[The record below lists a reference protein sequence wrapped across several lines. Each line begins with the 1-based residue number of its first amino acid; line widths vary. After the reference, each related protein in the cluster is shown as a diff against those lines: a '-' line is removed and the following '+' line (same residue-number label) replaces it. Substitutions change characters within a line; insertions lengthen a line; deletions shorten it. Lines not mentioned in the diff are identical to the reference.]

1 MLAPIDT
8 RFPEEIDVFVTP
20 HKRMKA
26 LVDVYIDQLLHTDFH
41 DEHDLKSFLKNLD
54 LTFSEFK
61 LHEYIENEF
70 IIKKLRKRFLELSI
84 QNSITSD
91 GHHDLQFINLIQLV
105 HEGFSKAQWSE
116 EELNS
121 YQNILQRYLKDFTH
135 KFIPHMKEEEE
146 IFQPLLMKYFDYEE
160 LKNLKSVVIKEHE
173 NRLKSN
179 SLDSQCSEDELDSGH
194 VLKSD
199 GAVDLDEANDAPIN
213 QLPDELMLAI
223 FNLMDANDLY
233 SCVQVCKQWSRVAC
247 DHSLWFT
254 ISPLQWL
261 PSWSHTRTENDYK
274 NADMHQVTALRDY
287 LEQESGCQK
296 NEYIDKYFVQFI
308 HSFLPNIGPAISV
321 INFCS
326 ANMLSTT
333 IVNGILKQC
342 PNVISLNLC
351 NARIHDHVFKG
362 CSFGNLTY
370 LSLAYCSEL
379 TDVGIESLA
388 KAIVFSRRDSKVN
401 RTAAESICKDFNK
414 YILCDK
420 CALVSKTNPYPLTWH
435 YTETNSVEVYLN
447 SSNLQELSLNGC
459 ENLTDKS
466 IMALTNYEAIVNVTK
481 LDLSGCWNFTSSA
494 LDLMSKKMAK
504 LEARHFHYCC
514 LIDGPLSDEANG
526 CENLDDEYAACCIHN

>member
-233 SCVQVCKQWSRVAC
+233 SCVQV
-247 DHSLWFT
+247 
-254 ISPLQWL
+254 
-261 PSWSHTRTENDYK
+261 
-274 NADMHQVTALRDY
+274 
-287 LEQESGCQK
+287 
-296 NEYIDKYFVQFI
+296 
-308 HSFLPNIGPAISV
+308 
-321 INFCS
+321 
-326 ANMLSTT
+326 
-333 IVNGILKQC
+333 NGILKQC